1 MKRLSHILIPAVL
14 LLTAAVI
21 SILSPVTHAQT
32 GTVLAAPA
40 LTADDTK
47 ANRVEL
53 SWTAVPG
60 AVRYALWAW
69 RDGLQD
75 WQRLDDGDLTA
86 TSYSHE
92 DLTAGTTYYYIIV
105 AVDANGAWGMWSNE
119 VNATVAAPPA
129 GAVADPQESQS
140 QLVENPGP
148 AEGVKLSATATPTHT
163 ATPTPAATATPTAT
177 ATFPPA
183 PTATPTYPSA
193 PTATATSP
201 SAPTATP
208 TYPSVLKAADE
219 SAPGQA
225 SQERSPSALAVTP
238 TISPAPAEGSSEND
252 SLGRGGSESS
262 WRWSNAQGNCT
273 ITKQDYEAIRI
284 PTPGPATPGASAT
297 VVAIVATRDAAIM
310 ENC

>member
-1 MKRLSHILIPAVL
+1 MKRLLHILIPAVL

-92 DLTAGTTYYYIIV
+92 DLAAGTTYYYIIV
-105 AVDANGAWGMWSNE
+105 AVDANGAWGTWSNE
-119 VNATVAAPPA
+119 VNATVAAPPD
-129 GAVADPQESQS
+129 GAVVDRQESQS

-163 ATPTPAATATPTAT
+163 ATDTSSNSHANGDGDLS
-177 ATFPPA
+177 PPA
-183 PTATPTYPSA
+183 LKAADESA
-193 PTATATSP
+193 PGQASQERSP
-201 SAPTATP
+201 SA
-208 TYPSVLKAADE
+208 LKATDE

-252 SLGRGGSESS
+252 SLGRGEPASYS
-262 WRWSNAQGNCT
+262 RPNCT
-273 ITKQDYEAIRI
+273 ISRTILMRI
-284 PTPGPATPGASAT
+284 PPIPTRDPAVPAADAT
-297 VVAIVATRDAAIM
+297 ATAVAIVATRDAAIM